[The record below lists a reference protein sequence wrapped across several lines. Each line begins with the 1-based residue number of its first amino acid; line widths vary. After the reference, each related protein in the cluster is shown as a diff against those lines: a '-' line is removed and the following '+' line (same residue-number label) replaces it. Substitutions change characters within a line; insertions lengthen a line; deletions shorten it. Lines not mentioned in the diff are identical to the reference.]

1 MTKVQE
7 HLEEASAENA
17 KIFHHLDTDG
27 DGKCFLWSSY
37 YNNSVEINC
46 ICLFWLP
53 SGYFP
58 GYIEWTVA
66 DHIPQELV
74 DQEIMRFISAMGP
87 LLHGNA
93 TFL

>member
-1 MTKVQE
+1 VINILCVHNICRADVNHDSFLDRPELTSWIMTKVQE

-46 ICLFWLP
+46 ICLF
-53 SGYFP
+53 
-58 GYIEWTVA
+58 
-66 DHIPQELV
+66 
-74 DQEIMRFISAMGP
+74 
-87 LLHGNA
+87 
-93 TFL
+93 